1 MSLGYDPIASL
12 ESIGYVEREATFL
25 YLVAVHSGYFLRR
38 QYLRFAGRDGGTLIG
53 QLLRKA
59 TQRRHLRV
67 IECTHG
73 RHIYHLTSKPVYAAL
88 GRPDSQNRRI
98 KSDGHIK
105 SRLMVLDFLL
115 SHLRAQVLEDEAA
128 KVEFFTTQS
137 GIAHGILP
145 GSFAGLPHYFSDGFP
160 ILVTPSGT
168 PQFTFFDEG
177 QITATRFERFLRQYQ
192 ALFDTLRDFEL
203 IYVSNVASSSG
214 RARSIFERFLP
225 PDRLRGI
232 TTMTPLGVD
241 HFLEYLAAG
250 RRYNTKGGITS
261 ARDLELLCEGDPLYA
276 SLEHHALQ
284 SAWDNGSTN
293 SDKIRQRFLQKS
305 LRVTFTT
312 VVLPYR
318 YPTDPV
324 DKERRIEHGCQT
336 ILQTMGETMTSE
348 GKS

>member
-12 ESIGYVEREATFL
+12 ESIGYVEREAAFL

-53 QLLRKA
+53 QLLQKA
-59 TQRRHLRV
+59 NQRRHLRV
-67 IECTHG
+67 IECSHG
-73 RHIYHLTSKPVYAAL
+73 RHIYHLTSKPIYEAL

-115 SHLRAQVLEDEAA
+115 SNLRAHVLEDQAA
-128 KVEFFTTQS
+128 KVEFFTTQIDIAPGMLS
-137 GIAHGILP
+137 GRRGGP
-145 GSFAGLPHYFSDGFP
+145 PPYFSDGFP
-160 ILVTPSGT
+160 ILITSSGT

-177 QITATRFERFLRQYQ
+177 QITTTRFERFLRQHQ
-192 ALFDTLRDFEL
+192 PLFEACRDFEL
-203 IYVSNVASSSG
+203 IYVSNVESSSG

-241 HFLEYLAAG
+241 HFLEYLGAS
-250 RRYNTKGGITS
+250 RRYKTTGGITS
-261 ARDLELLCEGDPLYA
+261 ARDLELLCEGEPLYA
-276 SLEHHALQ
+276 SLEHRALQ

-293 SDKIRQRFLQKS
+293 SDKIRRRFLQKT
-305 LRVTFTT
+305 LNVTFTT
-312 VVLPYR
+312 VVLPHR

-324 DKERRIEHGCQT
+324 DKERGVEHGRQT
-336 ILQTMGETMTSE
+336 ILQTTGETITCE